1 LDLDRPIDGHALGIS
16 KELDI
21 FGLLM
26 CGFGFYS
33 LLFGLD
39 VDWIKYISTNVGQF
53 NFGLGYS
60 SISRFN

>member
-1 LDLDRPIDGHALGIS
+1 VCVAVRPPDGGES
-16 KELDI
+16 TGFGF

-26 CGFGFYS
+26 CGLGFYS